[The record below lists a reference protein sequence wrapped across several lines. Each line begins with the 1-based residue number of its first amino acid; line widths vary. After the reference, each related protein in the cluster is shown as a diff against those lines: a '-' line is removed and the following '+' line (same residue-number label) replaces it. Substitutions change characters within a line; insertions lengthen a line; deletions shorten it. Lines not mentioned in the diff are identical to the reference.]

1 MFKYTIFNKIALLC
15 TPIWLLAVPN
25 APTDLVLIP
34 SLNSVSMNWKDTSYD
49 ETGFKIYRDD
59 VLVGYTQAGLNR
71 YTDNGLTEHTKYK
84 YTVKSTNDTISSFIS
99 SGETLEGIADKENY
113 KYYKIDVL
121 AGETVSV
128 KLHDMDADGD
138 LFVRAGIGASKNSF
152 DCKSANGGQSDES
165 CTLTLT
171 EDATIYI
178 AVYAYKCINN
188 VQHKITV
195 TVSNATQYG
204 QMGSKEV
211 LKEDKDGYKIYS
223 PKDTV
228 NPPVVLFFAGWGGAA
243 SQFTNLMEFIASH
256 GYYVIG
262 FDDAYYND
270 KKVIARL
277 NDARDIADTSRLGI
291 VGHSTGGSNALRYL
305 ADIRAANHATTTSA
319 IVNLDGYFVTDTTPD
334 KIVNLN
340 TNTLI
345 LAFGGV
351 NGTEYNDKLYQD
363 VKLNLSLYNLL
374 KYNEVDGENTAFLH
388 INANE
393 QHSYPTNSDNYMS
406 KQDLL
411 VPVHKYLNAIL
422 KDDQNAQDILNAD
435 NSNEVKN
442 YIDNGAYNANDYTD
456 ACYSNTMY
464 DYCKT
469 NDVTQIISNY
479 KKLGE
484 N

>member
-1 MFKYTIFNKIALLC
+1 
-15 TPIWLLAVPN
+15 
-25 APTDLVLIP
+25 
-34 SLNSVSMNWKDTSYD
+34 
-49 ETGFKIYRDD
+49 
-59 VLVGYTQAGLNR
+59 
-71 YTDNGLTEHTKYK
+71 
-84 YTVKSTNDTISSFIS
+84 
-99 SGETLEGIADKENY
+99 
-113 KYYKIDVL
+113 
-121 AGETVSV
+121 
-128 KLHDMDADGD
+128 
-138 LFVRAGIGASKNSF
+138 
-152 DCKSANGGQSDES
+152 
-165 CTLTLT
+165 
-171 EDATIYI
+171 
-178 AVYAYKCINN
+178 
-188 VQHKITV
+188 
-195 TVSNATQYG
+195 VSNGTQYG

-223 PKDTV
+223 PKDMV
-228 NPPVVLFFAGWGGAA
+228 NPPVVLFLAG
-243 SQFTNLMEFIASH
+243 SDTVVSRYTNLMEFIASH

-262 FDDAYYND
+262 FDDKGEEQYD
-270 KKVIARL
+270 DRKIIARL

-305 ADIRAANHATTTSA
+305 EGIRAANHATTTSA
-319 IVNLDGYFVTDTTPD
+319 IVNLDGYFVTDTRPD

-351 NGTEYNDKLYQD
+351 NGTEYDNKLYQD

-442 YIDNGAYNANDYTD
+442 YVDNGAYNSNAYRYP
-456 ACYSNTMY
+456 CYNTRY

-484 N
+484 D